1 MRMETTAASDSKRFM
16 KKGSQAKGRAAQRE
30 PVHGLDRWIQVL
42 AAIATPIG
50 STAEKVRSG

>member
-1 MRMETTAASDSKRFM
+1 METTAASDSKRFM
-16 KKGSQAKGRAAQRE
+16 KKGSQAKGRPAQRE